1 MSGILLSTP
10 DPSALPQTSPDVREA
25 PFAGST
31 MGAIPATDPAQLT
44 AEDKKILEAALQEV
58 QTPPPEVRKVTALED
73 LNFKRQVDPLAEFL
87 DPEHQ
92 DNLLSVTYYWTP
104 KESCRYVFKNGKVAE
119 FVNHIFPTMDQEQID
134 ELDKEMKV
142 LELKKATGLIEAEE
156 LTDPMQAMK
165 NKIIREFLAKQAQRR
180 AIANNPNN
188 TPGDYTTKPGVSAAN
203 TRMAISADVAMS
215 AMASASEPESS
226 GVAMFPASSTGPSIS
241 ALQARVAAMRSVAV
255 ASNKK

>member
-44 AEDKKILEAALQEV
+44 PEDKRILKAALQEAQNPV
-58 QTPPPEVRKVTALED
+58 PADSRKVTALED
-73 LNFKRQVDPLAEFL
+73 LKFKRQVDPLAEFM

-104 KESCRYVFKNGKVAE
+104 KESCRYVFKDGKVAE
-119 FVNHIFPTMDQEQID
+119 FVNHIFPTMDVAQIA
-134 ELDKEMKV
+134 ELDKEMQV

-215 AMASASEPESS
+215 AMASAAAPESS
-226 GVAMFPASSTGPSIS
+226 GVAMFPAAPTGPSIS
-241 ALQARVAAMRSVAV
+241 TLQARVAAMRAAV
-255 ASNKK
+255 PK